1 MSLKTQDSIYI
12 HRALVTDPF
21 HTTGRVHVVKIS
33 RVNMTHAVLFPSLDL
48 FRTVSIR
55 QECEDGSRGGGDRA
69 ARRPQEEIPHQ
80 VVDHA
85 QCHQPSVERGAF
97 CFWEGAENMVK
108 INDKKKKILPHDFN
122 LLMSRT
128 DPASRIGLST
138 ARGPRGER
146 EVSGPQ
152 DHPSW
157 CPSIRSSML
166 HDNLHN
172 LKFTPGLSHWSCSLI
187 PGLVYCMLCRFPS
200 HLPSQREQ
208 HASHSARA
216 LCVHRGEGLHP
227 RCLCRYLAFWL
238 SVFRGGRKALL

>member
-97 CFWEGAENMVK
+97 CF
-108 INDKKKKILPHDFN
+108 
-122 LLMSRT
+122 
-128 DPASRIGLST
+128 
-138 ARGPRGER
+138 
-146 EVSGPQ
+146 
-152 DHPSW
+152 
-157 CPSIRSSML
+157 
-166 HDNLHN
+166 
-172 LKFTPGLSHWSCSLI
+172 
-187 PGLVYCMLCRFPS
+187 
-200 HLPSQREQ
+200 
-208 HASHSARA
+208 
-216 LCVHRGEGLHP
+216 
-227 RCLCRYLAFWL
+227 
-238 SVFRGGRKALL
+238 